1 MLIKGRTSSQCY
13 TAFQHLSL
21 KTTSNSLSTNTSI
34 SNNINS
40 KLVVSFQFWDASE
53 DQMLLDLAN
62 KYGSKWKLIGS
73 QLGRTSNSCF
83 QRYQILQVQGNLFR

>member
-21 KTTSNSLSTNTSI
+21 KTTSNSLSTNTST
-34 SNNINS
+34 NTNS
-40 KLVVSFQFWDASE
+40 KLVVSFQFWGASE

-83 QRYQILQVQGNLFR
+83 QRYQILQVQGYLFR